1 MKKQFPHLMKLLT
14 TGVIMGMLVTGL
26 LLSPVVSGFPFITKV
41 FAQEDEKRPVKNVL
55 LVANENKVQ
64 VAPAN
69 ALHPGGIEYAAMTF
83 NGTIPAPT
91 IAVDKEILLN
101 ITIRNDG
108 KTIHSLDFHAGIGPS
123 KVLSG
128 NIPPGETKHVA
139 VYADNPGAFMYH
151 CGADGLNGVWEH
163 IANGMYGALI
173 VHPAK

>member
-41 FAQEDEKRPVKNVL
+41 FAQEDEDRPVKNVL
-55 LVANENKVQ
+55 LVANENKVKI
-64 VAPAN
+64 APDN

-83 NGTIPAPT
+83 NGTIPAPSM
-91 IAVDKEILLN
+91 AVDQGDILN
-101 ITIRNDG
+101 VTIRNDG

-128 NIPPGETKHVA
+128 NIAPGETKSVT
-139 VYADNPGAFMYH
+139 
-151 CGADGLNGVWEH
+151 C
-163 IANGMYGALI
+163 IC
-173 VHPAK
+173 